1 MYNIRETFALQR
13 EYRPVT
19 AYTVTRPVLVNGVD
33 INAFQYPVL
42 NYQPEG
48 AQYPYIY
55 VPIANFSMVGARV
68 NWDDSQQL
76 LTVTSDYKDIVN
88 KNIDLEAKNLY
99 LTTILNSFNIPPQGN
114 TVDNIRQYGFV
125 AEQGDWV
132 YYKKYSSPSGT
143 YANLYKI
150 RKDGSQ
156 DTWIS
161 NDNPTYIN
169 VLGNFIYYREEL
181 NSNLFRIAIDG
192 SGRTALNNDR
202 VNYVIVVGDWIYY
215 SNETDGGKIYKIKTD
230 GTNRT
235 KISDDRAH
243 SLNIIGDWIYYRNPD
258 NFSVYKIRTDGIG
271 WTKISD
277 NRTNNITVVG
287 DWIYYSF
294 DKLYRMKTDGTNT
307 MQITND
313 NISNYNISNGWIY
326 YQTSQAAGGGILY
339 KTKLDGTERVFVHI
353 LTVLT
358 NIFPDWVYYIPRE
371 NVIYKIRPDGTENQ
385 RLYK

>member
-1 MYNIRETFALQR
+1 MYNSGRSFALQR

-42 NYQPEG
+42 NYQPQG

-68 NWDDSQQL
+68 NWDDTQQL

-99 LTTILNSFNIPPQGN
+99 LTTILNSYNIPPQGN
-114 TVDNIRQYGFV
+114 TADNIRQFGFV
-125 AEQGDWV
+125 AEQDDWV
-132 YYKKYSSPSGT
+132 YYKRYTSPSGT

-156 DTWIS
+156 DTWLS

-169 VLGNFIYYREEL
+169 VLGNFIYYREQNSL
-181 NSNLFRIAIDG
+181 NLYRISIDG
-192 SGRTALNNDR
+192 SGRTALTNDR
-202 VNYVIVVGDWIYY
+202 VNYITVIGDWIYY
-215 SNETDGGKIYKIKTD
+215 SNESDGGKIYKIKTD

-235 KISDDRAH
+235 KVSDDRAH

-258 NFSVYKIRTDGIG
+258 DFSVYKIRTDG
-271 WTKISD
+271 
-277 NRTNNITVVG
+277 TNN
-287 DWIYYSF
+287 
-294 DKLYRMKTDGTNT
+294 

-313 NISNYNISNGWIY
+313 NVSNYNISNGWIY

-339 KTKLDGTERVFVHI
+339 KTKLDGTERIFVHI

-358 NIFPDWVYYIPRE
+358 NIFPDWIYYIPRE
-371 NVIYKIRPDGTENQ
+371 NIIYKMRPDGTENQ
-385 RLYK
+385 RLY